1 MMSEDLH
8 KTLQRIRSE
17 QRLVASNIEV
27 LQQQIDM
34 VRLNVMN
41 YRTGLGVLQELRTAA
56 LDEDVLL
63 NIGGSIL
70 VRCRLSSE
78 NRVARDIGSGVRIE
92 STIEEAESDLRARVE
107 ALEKKLEEL
116 IGEYRRHTEYALTLS
131 AMLQQASARAS
142 TNPEG

>member
-1 MMSEDLH
+1 MSEDLH